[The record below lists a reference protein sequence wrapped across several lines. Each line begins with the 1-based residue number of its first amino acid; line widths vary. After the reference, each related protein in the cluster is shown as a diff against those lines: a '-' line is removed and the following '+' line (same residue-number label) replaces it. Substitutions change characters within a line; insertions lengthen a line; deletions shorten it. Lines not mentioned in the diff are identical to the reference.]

1 MNFKTLK
8 TLGAA
13 SLIALG
19 AVGAT
24 AALADKHS
32 DAGDK
37 PEVQA
42 FLAAPGSIA
51 DAVTAAEKDTGG
63 KAMSVEFETDD
74 TATGVY
80 EVEVAMPDGTTKTV
94 AVNPADGS
102 VTAVAMDDDDDDK
115 N

>member
-1 MNFKTLK
+1 MNLKTLK
-8 TLGAA
+8 TFGAA

-37 PEVQA
+37 PEIQA
-42 FLAAPGSIA
+42 FLAAPGSIT
-51 DAVTAAEKDTGG
+51 DAEKDTGG

-102 VTAVAMDDDDDDK
+102 VTAVAMDDDDDK